1 MEKAPPPLGPL
12 LVLDGKYLGINRTKL
27 GFHVLKLLS
36 QEHLHYST
44 FRSHLGLYL
53 PHPRRASGVG
63 RNIRNITR
71 PIISKRCFLEKL
83 RGSPP
88 GSVTNSKDSPSAQQ
102 VEASPSGSISPGK
115 KGENGPR
122 MQSRKAEKQST
133 AGRGKT
139 RCRESSEGGGPR
151 GRAGPLW
158 ERQREVA
165 WPSASGAFGKACP
178 ARANPMTF
186 PGSLQGVPTLLFL
199 KLTRIGLVRSSAC
212 TYKPWVC
219 SGSSRPAGAH
229 LAGAAGAAAWARPSA
244 TQSLL

>member
-1 MEKAPPPLGPL
+1 MEKAPPPLDPL

-71 PIISKRCFLEKL
+71 PIISKRRFLEKL
-83 RGSPP
+83 RGSP

-115 KGENGPR
+115 KARTGPGCSLGRQRSSQLQGEERLGAER
-122 MQSRKAEKQST
+122 ARKAGDPEGER
-133 AGRGKT
+133 APCGRGRGKWL
-139 RCRESSEGGGPR
+139 
-151 GRAGPLW
+151 GRLLA
-158 ERQREVA
+158 E
-165 WPSASGAFGKACP
+165 PSARP
-178 ARANPMTF
+178 ARRAPI
-186 PGSLQGVPTLLFL
+186 Q
-199 KLTRIGLVRSSAC
+199 
-212 TYKPWVC
+212 
-219 SGSSRPAGAH
+219 
-229 LAGAAGAAAWARPSA
+229 
-244 TQSLL
+244 